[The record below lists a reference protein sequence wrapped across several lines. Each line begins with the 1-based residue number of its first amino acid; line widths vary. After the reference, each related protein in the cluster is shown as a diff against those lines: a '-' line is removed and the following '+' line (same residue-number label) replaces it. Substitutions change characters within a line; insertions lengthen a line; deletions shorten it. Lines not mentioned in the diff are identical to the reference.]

1 MKPVIHHLAE
11 FARETRW
18 KALPPAV
25 QAQCVRAFV
34 NWVGCA
40 VGGSTT
46 PTANAAV
53 KGLQS
58 LGRAPRSSVLGRAER
73 LDFTESAVADCV
85 SSSAHT
91 FDDTHL
97 KTITHPTGPIAAP
110 LLAWSQVQPMSGE
123 SLLEALAVGTEIEC
137 RIATTICAPGSR
149 VHQGWYM
156 TGVAGGIGAAAA
168 LSRVMDLDHGSTVSA
183 MSLAAVNAGG
193 LRASHGSMAIA
204 YVPAAAAQQG
214 IVAAHLARGGFTGG
228 DIAIDGRNGLLPV
241 LAPGATG
248 ARATE
253 NIGSAFELM
262 ENTFKP
268 YPCGIVIHPAIDA
281 CLEIVARHRFDPA
294 DIERV
299 DLDVH
304 SDALNLCWRKLPAT
318 ELDAQVSLYHWVAA
332 ALLHGAAG
340 IPEGEI
346 ACVQDARV
354 RALQEKI
361 FPRVRE
367 GVASD
372 QANAVVSLS
381 NGARY
386 SADVDHALG
395 SMGRPMTDAQLD
407 AKFRGLA
414 RRALPE
420 SRVEELLAACRS
432 LASLDDASRV
442 ARLGAQA

>member
-1 MKPVIHHLAE
+1 MMPAIHQLAE
-11 FARETRW
+11 FARAARW
-18 KALPPAV
+18 RAMPSEV

-53 KGLQS
+53 KGMQA
-58 LGRAPRSSVLGRAER
+58 LGRTPRASVLGRTER
-73 LDFTESAVADCV
+73 LDFADAAVVDCV

-97 KTITHPTGPIAAP
+97 KTITHPTGPVAAP
-110 LLAWSQVQPMSGE
+110 LLALSQMRPMAGE
-123 SLLEALAVGTEIEC
+123 ALLEAMAIGMEIEC
-137 RIATTICAPGSR
+137 RVAATVCAPGSR
-149 VHQGWYM
+149 IHQGWYM
-156 TGVAGGIGAAAA
+156 TGVAGGIGAAAG
-168 LSRVMDLDHGSTVSA
+168 LSRAMGLDHDSTVSA

-204 YVPAAAAQQG
+204 YVPAAAAQQA
-214 IVAAHLARGGFTGG
+214 ISAAHLALGGFTGG

-241 LAPGATG
+241 LAPGAEA
-248 ARATE
+248 ARLTQK
-253 NIGSAFELM
+253 IGETYELM

-281 CLEIVARHRFDPA
+281 CLEIVARHRFA
-294 DIERV
+294 VEEIERV
-299 DLDVH
+299 DLDVN
-304 SDALNLCWRKLPAT
+304 SDALNLCWRKLPTT

-332 ALLHGAAG
+332 ALVHGAAG
-340 IPEGEI
+340 IAQGEI
-346 ACVQDARV
+346 ACVQDPRV

-372 QANAVVSLS
+372 QANVVVNLS

-386 SADVDHALG
+386 SADIEHALG
-395 SMGRPMTDAQLD
+395 SMARPMTDAQLD

-414 RRALPE
+414 RRALPA
-420 SRVEELLAACRS
+420 SRVDELLEACRT
-432 LASLDDASRV
+432 LATLDDASRV
-442 ARLGAQA
+442 ARLGASA